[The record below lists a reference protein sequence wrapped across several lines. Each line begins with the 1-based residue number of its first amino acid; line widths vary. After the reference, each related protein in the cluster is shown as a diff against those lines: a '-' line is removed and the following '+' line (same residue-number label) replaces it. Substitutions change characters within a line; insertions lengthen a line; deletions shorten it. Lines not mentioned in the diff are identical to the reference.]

1 MDDARMAFDAMMF
14 AGDPARGEFAYT
26 ALMEEA
32 REAREA
38 GCPTC
43 SGCGELIT
51 YGEVYKVG
59 SLIVCENCYD
69 FAEHMSIEDYKGGIY
84 EF

>member
-1 MDDARMAFDAMMF
+1 MMF

-26 ALMEEA
+26 AIMEA
-32 REAREA
+32 RREAQEA

-43 SGCGELIT
+43 RGCGDLIT
-51 YGEVYKVG
+51 FGEVYKVG
-59 SLIVCENCYD
+59 VLEVCENCYKYAD
-69 FAEHMSIEDYKGGIY
+69 HMSIEDYKGGIY

>member
-1 MDDARMAFDAMMF
+1 MEDARMAFDAMMF

-26 ALMEEA
+26 AILEA
-32 REAREA
+32 QRAEYEA

-43 SGCGELIT
+43 QACEELIT
-51 YGEVYKVG
+51 DGEVYHVG
-59 SLIVCENCYD
+59 DLLVCEYCYNHAD
-69 FAEHMSIEDYKGGIY
+69 HMSIEDYKGGIY